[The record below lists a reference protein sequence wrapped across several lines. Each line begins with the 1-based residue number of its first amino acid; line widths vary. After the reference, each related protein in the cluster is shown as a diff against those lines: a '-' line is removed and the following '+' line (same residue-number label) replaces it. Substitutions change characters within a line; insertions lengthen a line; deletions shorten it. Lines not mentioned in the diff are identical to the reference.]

1 MFSIGIAEAIVIGVI
16 VLGTVGVQAGITL
29 VLFSWAR
36 RVAARRP
43 TPWLLRLRYLPV
55 AGFVGFVL
63 AGGAA
68 GFFLIRAFAAVAAA
82 HPEDKARAL
91 AEAIS
96 EAMNAAVLLGAL
108 SWLFYGGSVVASLV
122 GSRRGDAD
130 R

>member
-1 MFSIGIAEAIVIGVI
+1 MSLGAGEGLIIALLLA
-16 VLGTVGVQAGITL
+16 LTLGVQAGITL

-55 AGFVGFVL
+55 AGFVAFVL

-68 GFFLIRAFAAVAAA
+68 GFFLLRAFALAAAA

-96 EAMNAAVLLGAL
+96 EAMNAALLLGAL